1 MRNWWNANKVYSLV
15 NNTAPILTSSLGSL
29 YYGYTRLYIKGRRVN
44 AILQLTVICNVQ
56 ITKIISNLKVKKSDI
71 QQMQSAQY
79 SCFPIWTF
87 NYKETFFK
95 TTCVCVCVCV
105 CVSVCIHSSRVGLFA
120 TPWTV
125 ALQTPLSMGFPRQEY
140 WSGLLVPT
148 PGYLPD
154 KLENSKMNSILDIL
168 NFVGTIIALRT

>member
-29 YYGYTRLYIKGRRVN
+29 YYGYTRLYFKGRRVN

-105 CVSVCIHSSRVGLFA
+105 CVCMHSLKSCWTLCNTMDCSPSDSSVHGISQARILEWVASSYSRISSWQIGKFKDE
-120 TPWTV
+120 
-125 ALQTPLSMGFPRQEY
+125 F
-140 WSGLLVPT
+140 
-148 PGYLPD
+148 
-154 KLENSKMNSILDIL
+154 N
-168 NFVGTIIALRT
+168 LRYT